1 MVVKTVEL
9 LGILKVDQMVV
20 SLDKVWVALLVA
32 WKVLLLVVS

>member
-9 LGILKVDQMVV
+9 LGTLKVDQMVV

-32 WKVLLLVVS
+32 